1 MEFID
6 ENNAK
11 RSVRNLH
18 ADLHRLLEDSA
29 LECFS
34 EKYMLRFRAGQSWTE
49 LDRTPSFEVKLYY
62 NILTTESRTAPLV
75 DLVGLS
81 SFGGRSENFGESR
94 ESLKVP
100 EFTDMLPSDP
110 YRFSPW

>member
-34 EKYMLRFRAGQSWTE
+34 EKYMLRFSPGQSWTE
-49 LDRTPSFEVKLYY
+49 LDRAGQNSF
-62 NILTTESRTAPLV
+62 
-75 DLVGLS
+75 
-81 SFGGRSENFGESR
+81 F
-94 ESLKVP
+94 
-100 EFTDMLPSDP
+100 
-110 YRFSPW
+110 